1 MLSASF
7 ALKLFE
13 AFSIERW
20 NDLVR
25 PFALVEMDKAGEK
38 MVLAYIIGKYEE
50 QEGKKVDWHWM
61 IYASIFDL
69 LKRIALCDIKSPVQ
83 RMIRTRY
90 PEEYKKLNAWVLT
103 QYVAYIG
110 ETELFTKFS
119 HFLEEEPSLAHSAD
133 PVHLHSY
140 RVLRAAHKFAT
151 LRELQM
157 ISVVNEPDRLKNIE
171 HELNRDIQE
180 FLDLRALQLLVT
192 KQSPYEFLKIIEQL
206 RFQTRWNQTPR
217 VPRTSVLGH
226 SFYVAVLTL
235 LLGQQPEVVFCPARE
250 YNNFFS
256 ALFHDL
262 PEAVTRDIISP
273 VKQATYELPA
283 IVKKIEDEF
292 VASELRPVMD
302 DCYAEELL
310 YFTQDEFTNRI
321 RTATGVRSV
330 TFEELNTLYN
340 ADNFFPVDGQLVR
353 CADHIAAF
361 IEADSSIKHG
371 ITSAHLRDGKENL
384 LKNYPNGRIINGFDI
399 YAFFSEFANRRI

>member
-1 MLSASF
+1 MLSAAF

-13 AFSIERW
+13 GFSIERW
-20 NDLVR
+20 NDLAR

-50 QEGKKVDWHWM
+50 QCGKTVDWHWM
-61 IYASIFDL
+61 IYAAVFDL
-69 LKRIALCDIKSPVQ
+69 FKRIALCDIKSPVQ
-83 RMIRTRY
+83 RMIRSRY
-90 PEEYKKLNAWVLT
+90 PDEYKKLNAWVLK
-103 QYVAYIG
+103 QYEHYIG
-110 ETELFTKFS
+110 ESELFDRFRR
-119 HFLEEEPSLAHSAD
+119 FLQEETEMEHAEPD
-133 PVHLHSY
+133 RRHSY

-157 ISVVNEPDRLKNIE
+157 LSVVNEPDRVRHIE
-171 HELNRDIQE
+171 HALNSDIQE
-180 FLDLRALQLLVT
+180 FLDLRGLQLLVT
-192 KQSPYEFLKIIEQL
+192 RQSPYEFLKIIEQL

-235 LLGQQPEVVFCPARE
+235 LLGLQQECAFCAERE

-292 VASELRPVMD
+292 VSSELRPLMD
-302 DCYAEELL
+302 ACYAEQLL
-310 YFTQDEFTNRI
+310 YFTQHEFENRI
-321 RTATGVRSV
+321 RTKDGIQFVEFAD
-330 TFEELNTLYN
+330 LNELYN
-340 ADNFFPVDGQLVR
+340 SAEFSPVDGRLIR

-361 IEADSSIKHG
+361 IEADCSIKHG
-371 ITSAHLRDGKENL
+371 ITSVHLRDGRENI
-384 LKNYPNGRIINGFDI
+384 LKNYPDGVIINGFAAS
-399 YAFFSEFANRRI
+399 AFFSEFM